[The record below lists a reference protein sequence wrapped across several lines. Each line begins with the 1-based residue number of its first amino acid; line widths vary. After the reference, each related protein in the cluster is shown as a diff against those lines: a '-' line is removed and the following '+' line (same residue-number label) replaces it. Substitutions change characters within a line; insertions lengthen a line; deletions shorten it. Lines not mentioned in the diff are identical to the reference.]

1 MSARKQSSEAE
12 PEVETPAADDVAV
25 DVNTHELAQFTRTLQ
40 SAAAGNLSA
49 RISLLDVPPTSPV
62 YAGAMAVNLVLD
74 RMETMNREVIGAM
87 SAAVDGRFY
96 RSIITKGLPGHFR
109 QVTESASALLSY
121 LGKTTEVLV
130 GARGQLDGGVSASS
144 GRLRELFHESL
155 RAAAE
160 LRTVASETE
169 QIARDGTSAFEEILD
184 STSQI
189 SSAATELAAS
199 VTELTQRTESSR
211 AIEEEAQ
218 RLLKGTTDTMA
229 QIETAVGEM
238 SEIIGV
244 ISEITRQTNL
254 LALNAAIEAA
264 RAGEAGRGF
273 GVVASE
279 VKALAGK
286 TGESTKDIQARISR
300 VNSAT
305 SSGAE
310 SVAKLRKS
318 VSHLLEFLTNVS
330 SAVYEQDAATREI
343 AEAAEKTNASIG
355 AFGHRLE
362 ALASSN
368 AEVLA
373 TVRLLEEG
381 NLKAGSQLDE
391 VVALIA
397 DVSAKMRIGG
407 Q

>member
-1 MSARKQSSEAE
+1 MSTRKQGGIATAQESSQQPSQLLVDTNHLNILSA
-12 PEVETPAADDVAV
+12 VLKDAA
-25 DVNTHELAQFTRTLQ
+25 R
-40 SAAAGNLSA
+40 GNLSA
-49 RISLLDVPPTSPV
+49 RISLIDIDESSPV
-62 YAGAMAVNLVLD
+62 YL
-74 RMETMNREVIGAM
+74 GAM
-87 SAAVDGRFY
+87 SANLILDRLETLNREVVGAMTAAIDGRYY
-96 RSIITKGLPGHFR
+96 RTVIGKGLPGHFY
-109 QVTESASALLSY
+109 QVTETAALL
-121 LGKTTEVLV
+121 LNHLAHTTKVLE
-130 GARGQLDGGVSASS
+130 GARGDLDGGVAE
-144 GRLRELFHESL
+144 GQVRLRELFEESMRAAQEL
-155 RAAAE
+155 RA
-160 LRTVASETE
+160 VSSETE

-211 AIEEEAQ
+211 SIEEEAQ
-218 RLLKGTTDTMA
+218 HLLQNTTQTMA
-229 QIETAVGEM
+229 QIEGAVAEM
-238 SEIIGV
+238 SEIIDV

-286 TGESTKDIQARISR
+286 TRESTSDIQARISR

-305 SSGAE
+305 SSGAA
-310 SVAKLRKS
+310 SVNRLRQS
-318 VSHLLEFLTNVS
+318 VGQLLEFLTNVS

-343 AEAAEKTNASIG
+343 AEAAEKTNAAIG

-362 ALASSN
+362 ALASSS

-373 TVRLLEEG
+373 TCGMLEEG
-381 NLKAGSQLDE
+381 NRKASEQLDK
-391 VVALIA
+391 VVDLIA
-397 DVSAKMRIGG
+397 EVSAKMDTAKA
-407 Q
+407 

>member
-1 MSARKQSSEAE
+1 MSARKQSSENDSG
-12 PEVETPAADDVAV
+12 PETPVEAV
-25 DVNTHELAQFTRTLQ
+25 NVQVSSAEVDAISLALRT
-40 SAAAGNLSA
+40 AAAGNLSA
-49 RISLLDVPPTSPV
+49 RVSLLDVKDDSAVFTS
-62 YAGAMAVNLVLD
+62 AMAVNLVLD
-74 RMETMNREVIGAM
+74 RIETMNREVIGAM

-96 RSIITKGLPGHFR
+96 RRVISKGLPGHFQ
-109 QVTESASALLSY
+109 QVTETASALLDY
-121 LGKTTEVLV
+121 LGKTTDTLV
-130 GARGQLDGGVSASS
+130 GARAQLDGGVRDSS
-144 GRLRELFHESL
+144 GRLRDLFQESL

-169 QIARDGTSAFEEILD
+169 QIARDGTSSFEEILD

-362 ALASSN
+362 VLASSN

-373 TVRLLEEG
+373 TVRMLEDG
-381 NLKAGSQLDE
+381 NIKAGVQLDE
-391 VVALIA
+391 VVHLIGE
-397 DVSAKMRIGG
+397 VSSKMKLGG